1 MASQARPLRVS
12 SDLVKS
18 IRVCQGHKA
27 FAGNLTTAKAAAV
40 VMAVRFFCSLG
51 MFQTT
56 WQDFEA
62 EAGASGLSQ
71 CGAIIQSTIR
81 LISKGHHRRPIGA
94 SAFASTQVD

>member
-1 MASQARPLRVS
+1 M
-12 SDLVKS
+12 
-18 IRVCQGHKA
+18 I
-27 FAGNLTTAKAAAV
+27 TAVVAVAEVVAAAV
-40 VMAVRFFCSLG
+40 LGSGGDFKVLLFPPG

-81 LISKGHHRRPIGA
+81 LISKGRLRGPI
-94 SAFASTQVD
+94 SPFAFASSHFGERC